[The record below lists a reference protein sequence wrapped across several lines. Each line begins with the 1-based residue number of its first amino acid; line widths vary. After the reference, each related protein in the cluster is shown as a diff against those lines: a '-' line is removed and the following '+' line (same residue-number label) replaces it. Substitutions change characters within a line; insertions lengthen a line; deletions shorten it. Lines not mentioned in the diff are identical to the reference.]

1 MTTPARATT
10 PARVR
15 TLAVDFGG
23 TLARPGPRPVG
34 TTVAAALTR
43 LASAVIPAGFA
54 DAFDAVTRQAW
65 QADRASG
72 AHTSFPEQLVRA
84 AGMCGAVIPDP
95 REATE
100 AVFTAVPDATVDP
113 RAAAALRVLHKA
125 GLRCVLACDTQ
136 RTEAVRRRTLRA
148 AGIEDCF
155 AALVMSSTL
164 GVRKPHPRFYD
175 TVLAHAGCPAD
186 EVLFIGDTPA
196 KDAVGPHAHGMHAVL
211 ITNGP
216 RPENLP
222 APVGVVGHFAELPD
236 YLHSLLTGGPLA
248 PGGLA

>member
-1 MTTPARATT
+1 MTTR
-10 PARVR
+10 ARVR

-34 TTVAAALTR
+34 ATVAAALNG
-43 LASAVIPAGFA
+43 LAGTVIPHGFA
-54 DAFDAVTRQAW
+54 DAFDAATQQAW

-72 AHTSFPEQLVRA
+72 AHTSFPQQLVHA
-84 AGMCGAVIPDP
+84 ADMCGAVIPDAQA
-95 REATE
+95 ATE

-113 RAAAALRVLHKA
+113 RAAEALRVLHAA

-175 TVLAHAGCPAD
+175 TVLAHVGCPAD

-196 KDAVGPHAHGMHAVL
+196 KDAAGPHAHGMRAVL
-211 ITNGP
+211 ITTGP
-216 RPENLP
+216 RPEDLP
-222 APVGVVGHFAELPD
+222 TPVGVLGHFAELPG
-236 YLHSLLTGGPLA
+236 YLQALLAGDPAA
-248 PGGLA
+248 PGDPA